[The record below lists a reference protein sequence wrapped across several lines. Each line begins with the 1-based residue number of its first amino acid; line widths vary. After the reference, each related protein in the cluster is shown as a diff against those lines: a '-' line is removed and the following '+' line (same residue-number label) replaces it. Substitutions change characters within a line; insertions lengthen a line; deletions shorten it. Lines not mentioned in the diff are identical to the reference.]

1 MVTKHNCDKCGK
13 DIGIQEDD
21 FNDMILEEISL
32 SSLKEGIGIN
42 KPELCKEC
50 LKGYKKIIVETNKRI
65 ADYIKD

>member
-1 MVTKHNCDKCGK
+1 MVTKHSCDKCGK
-13 DIGIQEDD
+13 EIKSKDEFNTELFDD
-21 FNDMILEEISL
+21 LNFSSEE
-32 SSLKEGIGIN
+32 EIN